1 MPLSRAMNKSFLLL
15 VFLSIVLGCGG
26 SSNSDNSNSIPLET
40 GFNPKCTTYNATITI
55 YPSPYEGTLRRCNT
69 SDRQFYVYLPED
81 YSEVGSS
88 YPAMFSLH
96 GYTSTALTNMSY
108 TGFMKQADINDFVVI
123 YPQGLVHETKG
134 GTHWN
139 TDEIGPGNSVNSIEF
154 LESVLDWVG
163 QNYNID
169 LNRFYSAGMSNGGF
183 MSYHLA
189 CNITS
194 KISAIASVTGSMSVF
209 SYDNC
214 NAQPTSVMQIHGSV
228 DTVVPYD
235 GTVSASGVGFKGI
248 EDVMEFWSSN
258 NICNIEPSIETLPDI
273 SANGVSGTHRIYS
286 ECANDVEVQ
295 LYFLE
300 GVGHDWPE
308 NYEVDGNGGTGLY
321 DINSAE
327 IIWTFFNNFDQLGKR
342 Q

>member
-1 MPLSRAMNKSFLLL
+1 
-15 VFLSIVLGCGG
+15 
-26 SSNSDNSNSIPLET
+26 
-40 GFNPKCTTYNATITI
+40 
-55 YPSPYEGTLRRCNT
+55 
-69 SDRQFYVYLPED
+69 
-81 YSEVGSS
+81 
-88 YPAMFSLH
+88 MFSLH

-108 TGFMKQADINDFVVI
+108 TGFMKQADINDFVII

-163 QNYNID
+163 QNYNVD
-169 LNRFYSAGMSNGGF
+169 LNRFFSAGMSNGGF

-248 EDVMEFWSSN
+248 EDVMEFWSTN
-258 NICNIEPSIETLPDI
+258 NVCNLEPSIETLPDI

-308 NYEVDGNGGTGLY
+308 NYEVDENGGTGLY

-342 Q
+342 